1 MGTSTINDNPKKR
14 GRPATGKDPMWG
26 IRFAAAQRTAI
37 DAYAADHG
45 ISRAEAIRRLIG
57 QALGK

>member
-1 MGTSTINDNPKKR
+1 
-14 GRPATGKDPMWG
+14 MWG
-26 IRFAAAQRTAI
+26 IRFPAAQRTAI
-37 DAYAADHG
+37 DAYAAAHG